1 LTVASKLHQIWRYF
15 LHKNLITA
23 CALAIFASSGYAQTS
38 NSSTIDH
45 SKMDHAAHMKQMANE
60 QRQATVSQLGKDVM
74 PFDLAATTHIFA
86 KTSKGGTQQVVTK
99 KSKDTS
105 QVKLARQHLQEIR
118 EQFLKGDFSGPS
130 HIHGQDMPGLA
141 DLKTA
146 KSGQI
151 SIDYQDIQG
160 GGQLTYNTADASLV
174 TALHKWFDAQLSD
187 HGKDAKEGHAH

>member
-1 LTVASKLHQIWRYF
+1 
-15 LHKNLITA
+15 
-23 CALAIFASSGYAQTS
+23 
-38 NSSTIDH
+38 
-45 SKMDHAAHMKQMANE
+45 MDHAAHMKQMAND

-74 PFDLAATTHIFA
+74 PFDLAATTHIFS

-99 KSKDTS
+99 KSKDTN

-151 SIDYQDIQG
+151 SIDYKDVQG

-187 HGKDAKEGHAH
+187 HGKDAKEGHAHKH